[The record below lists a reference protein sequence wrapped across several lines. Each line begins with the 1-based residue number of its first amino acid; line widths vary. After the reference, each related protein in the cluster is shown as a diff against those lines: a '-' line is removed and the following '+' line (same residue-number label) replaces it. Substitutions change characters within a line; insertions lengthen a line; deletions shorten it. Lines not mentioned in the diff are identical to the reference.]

1 MAAASLH
8 LNCNFLLFFQMYSYS
23 ALKNVHFST
32 FLPIQ
37 AKKKSKWDFLDF
49 SVLETAHGCK
59 WVVSMEKAEGS
70 SGVSAKWHED

>member
-23 ALKNVHFST
+23 ALKNVHFSI

-37 AKKKSKWDFLDF
+37 AKKKIKMGFSGFL
-49 SVLETAHGCK
+49 
-59 WVVSMEKAEGS
+59 S
-70 SGVSAKWHED
+70 S